1 MELNGI
7 YTALITPF
15 NKDNSVNKNA
25 YEQVINK
32 VIQDEVHG
40 VVVAGSTGE
49 NYSQTLEERINLI
62 ELTSKIINK
71 RVSLIVGI
79 GGVTR
84 TEDSIVLGKKA
95 KLVGADAIMISSPPY
110 AVPTSKENAIN
121 SLIIDNAIDLPILL
135 YNYPGRT
142 GVHMDKEYLD
152 IISVSNN
159 FRWIK
164 ESSGELSRIDFLI
177 KNYPNIKLCCG
188 MDDQALEYF
197 QAGVKSWV
205 CAGSN
210 FSATAHLAL
219 WKSFVV
225 EKNLEKAKKIWSS
238 MLPLMKQLEQGGKFI
253 QSIKHGVSIT
263 GIDAG
268 IPRLPLQPLD
278 DNEKILIEK
287 IITKMNNSIREIN

>member
-15 NKDNSVNKNA
+15 NKDSTINKNA
-25 YEQVINK
+25 YEQIINK
-32 VIQDEVHG
+32 VIQEKVHG
-40 VVVAGSTGE
+40 IVVAGSTGE

-71 RVSLIVGI
+71 RISLIVGI
-79 GGVTR
+79 GGVIR

-95 KLVGADAIMISSPPY
+95 KSVGADAVMISSPPY
-110 AVPTSKENAIN
+110 AVPTSKENGLN

-152 IISVSNN
+152 IVSVSKN
-159 FRWIK
+159 FCAIK
-164 ESSGELSRIDFLI
+164 ESSGELSRINFLI

-188 MDDQALEYF
+188 MDDQAFEYF

-210 FSATAHLAL
+210 FSAEAHLAL
-219 WKSFVV
+219 WKSCVV
-225 EKNLEKAKKIWSS
+225 EQNFEKAKKIWNL

-253 QSIKHGVSIT
+253 QSIKHGVSIM

-268 IPRLPLQPLD
+268 IPRLPLQPLN

-287 IITKMNNSIREIN
+287 IITKMNNSIKEIN

>member
-188 MDDQALEYF
+188 MDDQALDR
-197 QAGVKSWV
+197 V
-205 CAGSN
+205 
-210 FSATAHLAL
+210 
-219 WKSFVV
+219 
-225 EKNLEKAKKIWSS
+225 
-238 MLPLMKQLEQGGKFI
+238 
-253 QSIKHGVSIT
+253 
-263 GIDAG
+263 ID
-268 IPRLPLQPLD
+268 
-278 DNEKILIEK
+278 E
-287 IITKMNNSIREIN
+287 

>member
-84 TEDSIVLGKKA
+84 TEDFIVLGKKA